1 MHPRVQLFQQTNTGR
16 LIEQILLKCSRT
28 DVFTFSEDMEFNMDH
43 IINRTKYILDLT
55 SITLRCI
62 TQRLDVDVDV
72 AWQAAGNR
80 AGMAPL
86 LSLIQPELEVTGVS
100 CFRHSSWTYGSFCL

>member
-28 DVFTFSEDMEFNMDH
+28 DLFTFSEDMEFNMDH

-62 TQRLDVDVDV
+62 TQRLDFVSEIKPRTLLKHEMVEDVV
-72 AWQAAGNR
+72 A
-80 AGMAPL
+80 
-86 LSLIQPELEVTGVS
+86 
-100 CFRHSSWTYGSFCL
+100 